1 MFRFFRPR
9 TIERSDPPHHHH
21 HQKKNHKLFASLGR
35 KRKKSNQCSVALF
48 SPPSGPLRPGASST
62 NSCSFRGLHPRQLS
76 LRRADGVRAM
86 ENRNRRR
93 RRRPHSHVA
102 GALLPRRPLP
112 LHPRQLSLR
121 RADGVRAMENRNRR
135 RRRRPHSHDAG
146 ALLPRRPLPLSL
158 PPRPLSLPPRPLLPL
173 PPRAPTSTR
182 TRSPSSTTT
191 GGTQRALQLPC
202 TP

>member
-1 MFRFFRPR
+1 VESPPAEPQASDARELPLRAKRRRSMFRFFRPR

-93 RRRPHSHVA
+93 RRRPHSH
-102 GALLPRRPLP
+102 
-112 LHPRQLSLR
+112 
-121 RADGVRAMENRNRR
+121 
-135 RRRRPHSHDAG
+135 DAG